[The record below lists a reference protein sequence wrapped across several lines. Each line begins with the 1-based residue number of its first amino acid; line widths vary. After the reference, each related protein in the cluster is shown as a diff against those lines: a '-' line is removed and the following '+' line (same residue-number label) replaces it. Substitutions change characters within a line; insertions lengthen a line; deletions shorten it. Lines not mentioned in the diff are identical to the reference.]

1 MRPIFIGVFFVVLIN
16 CTTFINKPET
26 RVSPICEWRKEN
38 KSIVEENKKAKDES
52 RWNRNRYTEITQ
64 PKQEFP
70 TLDLL
75 SSRQLKES
83 AKLYKLESKIQQ
95 YAKTLNELL
104 DTGVVSEDIT
114 KLKVSLLDRM
124 DSLHMSLVSVYEK
137 EGDEHYSAYNFS
149 KALESYM
156 DAKETI
162 QEVHNEKVQKSPL
175 EKIEKKLKLT
185 RETGENFLQNK
196 IKSYVDQANFLY
208 LDDQNDKAIDA
219 MKLARDELYKTIFF
233 NLKTISLYNEQAKIM
248 KLDEFHEGFCN
259 SIFNKFENDSLKKNV
274 RFKVSHP
281 ESFTTKTGIKFTK
294 VIRKDGNPVY
304 VSDVIR
310 PDKANSWYYAR
321 DYSEKMNLEENCK
334 DCYQLPE
341 FEDIENLKINQEYE
355 ELWLKSWSPA
365 PLGMTLGNIYFGFY
379 TFDFLHDMI
388 AHPFTWKSYVYPI
401 SPDRVSSHGGSWV
414 DRIKIIRSADPSY
427 YGWSRKKGF
436 RLVRPLR

>member
-1 MRPIFIGVFFVVLIN
+1 MRPICIGVFFVVLIN
-16 CTTFINKPET
+16 CSTFINKPET

-38 KSIVEENKKAKDES
+38 KIIVEENKKAKDES

-64 PKQEFP
+64 PKQEYP
-70 TLDLL
+70 TLDLI
-75 SSRQLKES
+75 SSRQLKEGS
-83 AKLYKLESKIQQ
+83 KLYKLESKIQE

-156 DAKETI
+156 DVKETI
-162 QEVHNEKVQKSPL
+162 QEVQNEKVKKSPL

-185 RETGENFLQNK
+185 QETGENFLQNK

-233 NLKTISLYNEQAKIM
+233 NPKTISLYNEQAKIM
-248 KLDEFHEGFCN
+248 KLDEFQEGFCS
-259 SIFNKFENDSLKKNV
+259 SIFKKFEIDSLKKNV
-274 RFKVSHP
+274 RIKASLP
-281 ESFTTKTGIKFTK
+281 ESFTTKIGIKFNK
-294 VIRKDGNPVY
+294 VMRKDGNPVY
-304 VSDVIR
+304 VSEVIR
-310 PDKANSWYYAR
+310 PDKIDSWYFAR
-321 DYSEKMNLEENCK
+321 DYAEKLNKEDNCP
-334 DCYQLPE
+334 DCYRLPY
-341 FEDIENLKINQEYE
+341 FEEIVNLKADSEYE
-355 ELWLKSWSPA
+355 GLWLKSCSIA
-365 PLGMTLGNIYFGFY
+365 P
-379 TFDFLHDMI
+379 DS
-388 AHPFTWKSYVYPI
+388 AYP
-401 SPDRVSSHGGSWV
+401 SRRGSWYGPV
-414 DRIKIIRSADPSY
+414 RSANRSFD
-427 YGWSRKKGF
+427 GWMRDKGF